1 MAEEKLFPERR
12 RCKACS
18 RKLGG
23 PIGPSGNAN
32 PVFLGLYCSTACAGM
47 EPVAL
52 YPEDASRQCRTE
64 RDDGWVFKQRYRST
78 QEIPYRIREDPST
91 SHYWCTGTNGEC
103 GRLHIGHARLHEA
116 EALRMLGSP
125 DDLADVLVKM
135 RGAATHRQVAVVA
148 TELAGRKVQP
158 IRLKEL
164 EEPRRGQRVCVQ
176 TLFDVLAVYRSR
188 PGVSI
193 DPQFQG
199 VVPATGPTT

>member
-12 RCKACS
+12 RCKACA

-135 RGAATHRQVAVVA
+135 RAV
-148 TELAGRKVQP
+148 T
-158 IRLKEL
+158 LK
-164 EEPRRGQRVCVQ
+164 
-176 TLFDVLAVYRSR
+176 
-188 PGVSI
+188 
-193 DPQFQG
+193 
-199 VVPATGPTT
+199 